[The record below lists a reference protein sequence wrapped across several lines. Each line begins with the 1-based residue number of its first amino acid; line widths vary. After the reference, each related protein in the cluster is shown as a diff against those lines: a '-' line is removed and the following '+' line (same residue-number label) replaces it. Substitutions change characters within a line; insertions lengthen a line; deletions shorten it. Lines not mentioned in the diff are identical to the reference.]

1 MTTERFKIDVIKFE
15 RTQVPFFRRFHDRR
29 RSLISL
35 IRDFKIQQR
44 DGNEHDKKKTIIA
57 LISKK
62 VTLHVRHTF
71 SFISL
76 SFFFA
81 FYGERKQ
88 GTRSFTSLS
97 EPGFKKNL
105 QQGLPTFDKVT
116 V

>member
-44 DGNEHDKKKTIIA
+44 DGNENDKKKTIIA
-57 LISKK
+57 LISKR

-71 SFISL
+71 SYISL
-76 SFFFA
+76 PFSYDCDVKMSNFA
-81 FYGERKQ
+81 FYGDL
-88 GTRSFTSLS
+88 FL
-97 EPGFKKNL
+97 NL
-105 QQGLPTFDKVT
+105 D
-116 V
+116 